1 MSDKLKKKQV
11 SLKKVNLFI
20 IYFLA
25 TIQYT
30 SSKKLYNRE
39 KLLARNKKFRDFVR
53 KQIKI
58 STDGSIYIFALF
70 WAVFIISINWL

>member
-1 MSDKLKKKQV
+1 MSDKLKKPV
-11 SLKKVNLFI
+11 SLKIKI
-20 IYFLA
+20 ILLIVYLIA
-25 TIQYT
+25 AAQYT

-53 KQIKI
+53 KQSKI

-70 WAVFIISINWL
+70 